1 MRGFKK
7 NKRGLALILAISLIL
22 SITPSKL
29 ILADNNSEKS
39 VINLVID
46 GLSDKMYEEIKSRG
60 VDTPNIDLLISNGA
74 RLREVKTV
82 MPAYGGS
89 QATALTGADTDT
101 NRFLYRYYNREK
113 NICVNDTK
121 ETFNMKAQTIFEK
134 FIEDNNGVNVLATGW
149 QLGDKSIDGR
159 GVFKE
164 GNENYKLK
172 EYEKGDKLVS
182 VETVTKDILEAIN
195 KNDTPRLITA
205 YSNDIKMAG
214 WNGTDSLINNKL
226 DETIRLI
233 DKNLGEII
241 NALKDTDKYKDT
253 TIILNSLSTVYTIG
267 SKITTGSLASKITS
281 STGVKAVESSGGE
294 IAPDVKVVI
303 IKQYIM
309 AYAQLYFTNNAT
321 EEDKENILKF
331 LKDKTND
338 IGGNI
343 ENIYSYEELGL
354 SSDYC
359 DYLINPISGKSFSAA
374 ESGVFRTDN
383 LDYREVFCVISGD
396 NIENGSGVKGHLS
409 IKDIVPTICNFL
421 GVNPPNNNEGKVWA
435 FEQVSAAPIITM
447 IYPKD
452 NATVYKDVITLTGTI
467 NIESIV
473 KVNGVEVNV
482 INNQFSAEVTLSE
495 GKNDIVITATNN
507 DDKTSTKVVTVR
519 YMIKPE
525 IPDGNIVVYI
535 NWDGFANYYIDLAE
549 EEGRIP
555 TLSNIKNN
563 EGVYFSNAKTGIPS
577 ITNPMQAAIASGTTS
592 KYTGNSYRYFNK
604 KENMIIQETP
614 SRKNESETMAESVV
628 RQGLNAISINQFA
641 FEDRGTAIG
650 DEVNPYVNPDVG
662 ENGYSDAI
670 ARFDTAIDL
679 VKNLKAGNIK
689 LDAVPRFIALYMD
702 DLDGIGHNEEETY
715 GSKLAK
721 TENERVK
728 NVVDRLE
735 LMDKKLGEFTEA
747 CKESGIYEKM
757 SFVLTADHG
766 MANFGL
772 QKSINDDSYKSKL
785 GDLINTI
792 ESLGDGYK
800 CEFLHPSQTQS
811 PSKGTDIAIVTVGLQ
826 AQISYVNEFDNKVI
840 EEKNKKILD
849 VLKEK
854 KYIGEVMLPEDME
867 ARGIRKGFSD
877 LIISPKTPYHFHSSL
892 VSSFTARGQ
901 HDSLE
906 ERAQNI
912 AAFMWGNGIR
922 KGYEYTD
929 TIYNTDFMTTLSE
942 LLSVNA
948 PIDSTGNILYGA
960 LEQQVVEEKC
970 IGKIEAEEAT
980 LNGSANKYF
989 DNNASGEMAVTGLSS
1004 EGAYVEFINLPKA
1017 SKMLVNYS
1025 SENDGKLMMYINEKA
1040 IRNIYFPETNS
1051 KSKYEEKVIN
1061 IDLDKG
1067 DTVKFVFESLNGS
1080 AKVNIDKIVFYSDEI
1095 PENEESKTGS
1105 PFTVVMSP
1113 NGDTQ
1118 NSMGFAWYTDEN
1130 VKGTKVDIVEDS
1142 GQEVEFSKS
1151 IVFNGVC
1158 ETVGTKLNGD
1168 SKVYESHKVISDKL
1182 KHGTKYFY
1190 RVGDGTTW
1198 SEVGSFTTSN
1208 EGKFSFLY
1216 LTDSQGK
1223 NEGDYEVWAKTLDKA
1238 LTQFPE
1244 SKFMV
1249 MGGDMVDTGLNVP
1262 NNEQEWIHFFE
1273 KARSSLLNLPMAPVI
1288 GNHEGRNNTGFDN
1301 HFNLPIRK
1309 DVKATPL
1316 NSVYSFDYNDVHFAM
1331 LNTEMAENKEM
1342 FEPQIEWLKRDMIST
1357 DKKWKIIVLHKPL
1370 YSTSSHIKDKDIGEV
1385 IKPMLGPVIDELGID
1400 LVLQGHDHIYARTAQ
1415 IYNGEKTADEVIEG
1429 KVKNP
1434 RGTMYLI
1441 SNTSGFKYYDQHPDA
1456 KLELFEKTEQPN
1468 DQSYT
1473 GITINNTELKIESY
1487 LLNNSEV
1494 YDSYKIERTDLV
1506 PKAVE
1511 DFIVMKTDDGKI
1523 KLKWSKVNDI
1533 RQYIIY
1539 DLDNKINSNWSVR
1552 VDSDKNIDYQ
1562 ELVLDMEYSD
1572 EYRFAI
1578 KSVNE
1583 RSYSDYIEAVTE
1595 EVMKL
1600 IKDIDNLPGKIKLKD
1615 KSLVNSLMK
1624 RYNSLSDKDKSLVRN
1639 YKKLEAAAIRIKE
1652 LEAENG
1658 ENNEGNKP
1666 EGGNN
1671 NGQPE
1676 KNKPEDGS
1684 NSGKPGETG
1693 SGSVS
1698 DKENSLGNGIDKI
1711 PNTGSTISYV
1721 NILMLGCVF
1730 IVSGYYIMKKKKK
1743 EAS

>member
-1 MRGFKK
+1 MRGYNK
-7 NKRGLALILAISLIL
+7 NKRGLALILAICLIL

-29 ILADNNSEKS
+29 ILAENSSEKS

-46 GLSDKMYEEIKSRG
+46 GLSDKLYEEVKSRG
-60 VDTPNIDLLISNGA
+60 VDTPNIDLLISNGT
-74 RLREVKTV
+74 RLREVETV
-82 MPAYGGS
+82 IPAYGGS

-101 NRFLYRYYNREK
+101 NMFLYRYYDREN
-113 NICVNDTK
+113 NICISDTK
-121 ETFNMKAQTIFEK
+121 KTFNMEAQTMFEK
-134 FIEDNNGVNVLATGW
+134 FIEDNNGINVLATGW

-164 GNENYKLK
+164 SNENYKLK

-182 VETVTKDILEAIN
+182 VETVTKDIIEAVN
-195 KNDTPRLITA
+195 ANDTPRLITA

-214 WNGTDSLINNKL
+214 WGGTDSLINNKL
-226 DETIRLI
+226 DETIKLI
-233 DKNLGEII
+233 DKNIGEII
-241 NALKDTDKYKDT
+241 DALKNTDKYKDT

-281 STGVKAVESSGGE
+281 STGVKAVESGGGE
-294 IAPDVKVVI
+294 IASDVKVVI

-321 EEDKENILKF
+321 EEDKEKVLSY

-338 IGGNI
+338 IGENI
-343 ENIYSYEELGL
+343 ENIYSYEDLGL
-354 SSDYC
+354 SRDYC

-374 ESGVFRTDN
+374 ASGAFRTDN
-383 LDYREVFCVISGD
+383 LDYREVFCVVSGD
-396 NIENGSGVKGHLS
+396 NIENGSGVKGNLS
-409 IKDIVPTICNFL
+409 IKDIVPTICSIL
-421 GVNPPNNNEGKVWA
+421 GVNTPNNNEGKAWV
-435 FEQVSAAPIITM
+435 FEQVSASPIITV
-447 IYPKD
+447 IYPKE
-452 NATVYKDVITLTGTI
+452 NVTVYKDVIMLSGTT
-467 NIESIV
+467 NMESIV
-473 KVNGVEVNV
+473 KVNGVEVNL
-482 INNQFSAEVTLSE
+482 INNQFSAEVSLSE
-495 GKNDIVITATNN
+495 GKNDIVITATNS
-507 DDKTSTKVVTVR
+507 DGKTSTKVVTVR
-519 YMIKPE
+519 YMLKPE
-525 IPDGNIVVYI
+525 IPEGNIVVYI
-535 NWDGFANYYIDLAE
+535 NWDGFANYYIDLAA

-592 KYTGNSYRYFNK
+592 KYTGNSYRYFDKEENK
-604 KENMIIQETP
+604 IIQETP

-641 FEDRGTAIG
+641 FEDRGTVIG
-650 DEVNPYVNPDVG
+650 DEVNPYVNSDVG

-670 ARFDTAIDL
+670 SRFDTAIDL
-679 VKNLKAGNIK
+679 VKNLKAGDIK

-702 DLDGIGHNEEETY
+702 DLDGIGHNEAETY

-721 TENERVK
+721 TENKRIN

-735 LMDKKLGEFTEA
+735 LMDRKLGEFIEA

-772 QKSINDDSYKSKL
+772 QNSINDDSYKSKL

-811 PSKGTDIAIVTVGLQ
+811 PSEGTNIAIVTVGLQ
-826 AQISYVNEFDNKVI
+826 AQISYVNEFDNQVI
-840 EEKNKKILD
+840 EENNKKILD
-849 VLKEK
+849 ALKEK
-854 KYIGEVMLPEDME
+854 EYIGEVMLPEEME
-867 ARGIRKGFSD
+867 ARETKSGFAD
-877 LIISPKTPYHFHSSL
+877 LIISPKTPYHFHSSA
-892 VSSFTARGQ
+892 VSALTARGQ

-912 AAFMWGNGIR
+912 AAFMWGNGIK
-922 KGYEYTD
+922 KGYEYTN
-929 TIYNTDFMTTLSE
+929 TIYNADFMATLSE
-942 LLSVNA
+942 ILNINA
-948 PIDSTGNILYGA
+948 PIDSTGNVLQGA
-960 LEQQVVEEKC
+960 LEQQVIEEKYLT
-970 IGKIEAEEAT
+970 KIEAESAT

-989 DNNASGEMAVTGLSS
+989 DNNASGEIAVTGLNS
-1004 EGAYVEFINLPKA
+1004 EGAYVEFINVPKA
-1017 SKMLVNYS
+1017 TKMLVNYS
-1025 SENDGKLMMYINEKA
+1025 NEDDGKLVMYINDKVV
-1040 IRNIYFPETNS
+1040 RNIYFPETNS
-1051 KSKYEEKVIN
+1051 KSEYEEKVIN

-1067 DTVKFVFESLNGS
+1067 DTVKFVYESLNGS
-1080 AKVNIDKIVFYSDEI
+1080 ANVNIDKIDFYSDEI
-1095 PENEESKTGS
+1095 PEEEESKTGS
-1105 PFTVVMSP
+1105 PFTIVMSP

-1118 NSMGFAWYTDEN
+1118 SSMAFAWYTEEN
-1130 VKGTKVDIVEDS
+1130 VKGTKVEIVEDN
-1142 GQEVEFSKS
+1142 GQDIEFSES

-1168 SKVYESHKVISDKL
+1168 SKIYESHKVISDKL
-1182 KHGTKYFY
+1182 KPGTKYFY

-1198 SEVGSFTTSN
+1198 SEVGSFTTSS
-1208 EGKFSFLY
+1208 EGEFSFLY

-1238 LTQFPE
+1238 LTQFPN

-1249 MGGDMVDTGLNVP
+1249 MAGDMVDAGLNVP

-1273 KARSSLLNLPMAPVI
+1273 KARNSLLNLPMAPVM
-1288 GNHEGRNNTGFDN
+1288 GNHEGRNNTGFAN

-1331 LNTEMAENKEM
+1331 LNTEMGESKEM
-1342 FEPQIEWLKRDMIST
+1342 FEPQIEWLKRDMVST

-1370 YSTSSHIKDKDIGEV
+1370 YSTSSHIKDKDIVDV

-1400 LVLQGHDHIYARTAQ
+1400 LVLQGHDHIYARTSQ
-1415 IYNGEKTADEVIEG
+1415 IYNGEKTGDTVDEG

-1434 RGTMYLI
+1434 KGTMYLI

-1456 KLELFEKTEQPN
+1456 NLELFEKTEQPN
-1468 DQSYT
+1468 EQSYT
-1473 GITINNTELKIESY
+1473 GITINNKELKIESY
-1487 LLNNSEV
+1487 LLNNSAV
-1494 YDSYKIERTDLV
+1494 YDSYKIERTDLK
-1506 PKAVE
+1506 PEAVE
-1511 DFIVMKTDDGKI
+1511 DFLVMKTDDGKI
-1523 KLKWSKVNDI
+1523 KLKWSKVKDT
-1533 RQYIIY
+1533 REYVIY
-1539 DLDNKINSNWSVR
+1539 DLDNKINNNWSIR
-1552 VDSDKNIDYQ
+1552 VDSDEKIGYQ

-1572 EYRFAI
+1572 DYRFAI

-1583 RSYSDYIEAVTE
+1583 RLYSDYTEAITE
-1595 EVMKL
+1595 KIMEL
-1600 IKDIDNLPGKIKLKD
+1600 IKDIDKLPEEIKLEDKD
-1615 KSLVNSLMK
+1615 LVNSLME
-1624 RYNSLSDKDKSLVRN
+1624 RYNNLSDKDKALVRN
-1639 YKKLEAAAIRIKE
+1639 YKKLEDAALRIKE
-1652 LEAENG
+1652 LKAESG
-1658 ENNEGNKP
+1658 EKNEENKP
-1666 EGGNN
+1666 DDGN
-1671 NGQPE
+1671 
-1676 KNKPEDGS
+1676 
-1684 NSGKPGETG
+1684 NSGKPEEIGPG
-1693 SGSVS
+1693 NDS
-1698 DKENSLGNGIDKI
+1698 DKENNLDNGIEKI

-1721 NILMLGCVF
+1721 TVLSLGCAL
-1730 IVSGYYIMKKKKK
+1730 IASGYYIMKKKKK